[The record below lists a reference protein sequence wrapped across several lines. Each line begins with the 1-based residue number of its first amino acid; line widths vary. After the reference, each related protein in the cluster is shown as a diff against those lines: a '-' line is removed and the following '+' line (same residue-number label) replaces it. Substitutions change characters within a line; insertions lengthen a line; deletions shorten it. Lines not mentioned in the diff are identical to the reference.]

1 LSRHGADLSGAM
13 VTGFRYAGVL
23 ALLALAGCGGH
34 AVGGAASSPTAD
46 AQDVSVKF
54 AQCMRQHGVNI
65 ADPKPGD
72 RGIKITGQRL
82 DQAKMDAAMRACRKY
97 APSAKIDPNDP
108 KVRDQMLKLA
118 QCLRQ
123 HGVQVAD
130 PQPGQG
136 IRIQLK
142 NPDAKT
148 QQAVEACDKL
158 VPRPSGSPTSPA
170 KGG

>member
-1 LSRHGADLSGAM
+1 
-13 VTGFRYAGVL
+13 
-23 ALLALAGCGGH
+23 
-34 AVGGAASSPTAD
+34 
-46 AQDVSVKF
+46 
-54 AQCMRQHGVNI
+54 MRQHGVNM

-72 RGIKITGQRL
+72 RGMRITGQKAS
-82 DQAKMDAAMRACRKY
+82 QGTIDAAMQACRKY
-97 APSAKIDPNDP
+97 SPRQNIDPNDP

-142 NPDAKT
+142 KGDAKA

-158 VPRPSGSPTSPA
+158 VPRPSGSPTSQN
-170 KGG
+170 GG